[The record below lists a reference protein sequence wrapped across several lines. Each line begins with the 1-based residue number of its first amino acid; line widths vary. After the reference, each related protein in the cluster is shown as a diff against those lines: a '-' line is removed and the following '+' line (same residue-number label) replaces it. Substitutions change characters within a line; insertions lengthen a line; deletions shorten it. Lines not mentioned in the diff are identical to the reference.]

1 MFKKSKVIFVWGFFI
16 SYKLTFSL
24 IKAPDYANIDQD
36 IHQGKI
42 KVVRKKKLVYFY
54 SRKIKILR
62 ICPSLELDISIV
74 KKSHYLPL

>member
-36 IHQGKI
+36 IHNGGKV
-42 KVVRKKKLVYFY
+42 KLLEMKNEKKTTWFFLLHKHL
-54 SRKIKILR
+54 
-62 ICPSLELDISIV
+62 C
-74 KKSHYLPL
+74 